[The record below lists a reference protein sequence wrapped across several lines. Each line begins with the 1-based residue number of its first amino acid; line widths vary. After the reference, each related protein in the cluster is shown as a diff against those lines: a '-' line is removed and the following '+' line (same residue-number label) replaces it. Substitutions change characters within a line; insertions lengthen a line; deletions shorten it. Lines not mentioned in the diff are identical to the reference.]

1 MATFFFASIVV
12 ILSIL
17 GLSLGLILNNKP
29 LEGSCGGMSNLDS
42 DLECIYVAVIQTNVL
57 SN

>member
-1 MATFFFASIVV
+1 MTTFIFASIVV

-29 LEGSCGGMSNLDS
+29 LQGSCGGMSNLDS
-42 DLECIYVAVIQTNVL
+42 DLECTICGANP
-57 SN
+57 NECPK

>member
-42 DLECIYVAVIQTNVL
+42 DLECTICGVNPKKCPK
-57 SN
+57 

>member
-1 MATFFFASIVV
+1 MTTFIFASIVV

-29 LEGSCGGMSNLDS
+29 LQGSCGGMSNLDS
-42 DLECIYVAVIQTNVL
+42 DLECTICGANP
-57 SN
+57 NEWPK

>member
-1 MATFFFASIVV
+1 MATFVFASIVF

-29 LEGSCGGMSNLDS
+29 LQGSCGGMSNLDGN
-42 DLECIYVAVIQTNVL
+42 LECSICGGN
-57 SN
+57 SNKCPK

>member
-42 DLECIYVAVIQTNVL
+42 DLECTICGGN
-57 SN
+57 SKKCPK

>member
-17 GLSLGLILNNKP
+17 GLSLGLIINKNH

-42 DLECIYVAVIQTNVL
+42 DLDCSICGDNPKKCPK
-57 SN
+57 